1 MSVSELALLLQ
12 GYLMAVCTNCR
23 TLKYMAPLHII
34 VLLASISCST
44 SIYHFYV
51 KLYNTLKFYKSP
63 FILASNLPQIIY
75 HTSQLFTHFLSLLI
89 RKIGDET
96 KKHRQKHQQGP
107 EPDKPNH
114 QLWTSL
120 TAETGLGIVWLE
132 WWGQATSPI
141 PRDHY
146 GNTQSLA

>member
-75 HTSQLFTHFLSLLI
+75 HTSQLFTHFLS
-89 RKIGDET
+89 
-96 KKHRQKHQQGP
+96 QKHQQGP

-114 QLWTSL
+114 QLSSRAVNITDCRDRL
-120 TAETGLGIVWLE
+120 GDCMAGVVRTGH
-132 WWGQATSPI
+132 QS
-141 PRDHY
+141 
-146 GNTQSLA
+146 NTQGPLQ

>member
-12 GYLMAVCTNCR
+12 GYFMAVCTNCR

-89 RKIGDET
+89 MKIGDET

-114 QLWTSL
+114 QLSSRAVNITDCQDRL
-120 TAETGLGIVWLE
+120 GDCMTGVVRTGH
-132 WWGQATSPI
+132 QS
-141 PRDHY
+141 
-146 GNTQSLA
+146 NTQGPLQ

>member
-51 KLYNTLKFYKSP
+51 KLYNTLKF
-63 FILASNLPQIIY
+63 IY

-89 RKIGDET
+89 MKIGDET

-114 QLWTSL
+114 QLSSRAVNITDCQDRL
-120 TAETGLGIVWLE
+120 GDCMAGVVRTGH
-132 WWGQATSPI
+132 QS
-141 PRDHY
+141 
-146 GNTQSLA
+146 NTQGPLR